1 MATPN
6 DTPDEPQAT
15 GDTPTEPITPAEPG
29 TPAEPVTS
37 AEPGAPEPVTP
48 DPAATQPFET
58 VQPGGY
64 QAAYPLGL
72 PGFPTAGPAGP
83 APSGNRLSRAWSRA
97 TATTGG
103 KVVTILG
110 LGVASFAVV
119 FLVAAL
125 AFGIARHNDDR
136 SAVGFDRRGTDGQSQ
151 LGNGQ
156 GNGNGYG
163 DPNGGNQG
171 GMPGQGMPG
180 QNGQG
185 MPGQGMPGQDGDRG
199 MGGLGAFGLNQALH
213 GEFVIGG
220 TTPTSYL
227 FQRGQVTKASDT
239 SIDVK
244 SADGFTAT
252 YAVDSST
259 RTNLSAAPAVGT
271 SVAVLATKDGAKA
284 VIVRQV
290 GSQSSQG
297 GFGNGA

>member
-15 GDTPTEPITPAEPG
+15 GDTPTEPG
-29 TPAEPVTS
+29 TP
-37 AEPGAPEPVTP
+37 AEPGAPEPGAP
-48 DPAATQPFET
+48 DAAATQPFET
-58 VQPGGY
+58 VHPGGY
-64 QAAYPLGL
+64 QAAYPVGL
-72 PGFPTAGPAGP
+72 PGFPPAGPAAP

-103 KVVTILG
+103 KVATILG

-136 SAVGFDRRGTDGQSQ
+136 SAAGFDRRGTDGQSQ

-156 GNGNGYG
+156 GNGNRNGQGNGNGYG

-171 GMPGQGMPG
+171 AMPGQGMPG

-290 GSQSSQG
+290 GSQSGQG